1 MLQSQSQSPWLRR
14 EKGGLVGGRSSVEAD
29 YCSFEGKRKWGEET
43 LGGYLRVVTIGKMVD
58 TQEDALLRW
67 WRG

>member
-1 MLQSQSQSPWLRR
+1 M
-14 EKGGLVGGRSSVEAD
+14 EAD